1 MKHPIFA
8 GKTILFHGKN
18 AFLMATSPFCMAGS
32 NCFTS
37 GRVPSAYIVS
47 IDDTEK
53 KQMLWNRADSNIEPS
68 VYDQSAPAASTSSP
82 KAASVT
88 LVARDDRDLGDEAD
102 ASSGRPDASAAA
114 DDSATSTARKR
125 DQAEV
130 SRSAA
135 DEQAEQP
142 PSRLNPVLV
151 IARYA

>member
-1 MKHPIFA
+1 M
-8 GKTILFHGKN
+8 
-18 AFLMATSPFCMAGS
+18 
-32 NCFTS
+32 
-37 GRVPSAYIVS
+37 
-47 IDDTEK
+47 
-53 KQMLWNRADSNIEPS
+53 
-68 VYDQSAPAASTSSP
+68 YDQSAPAASTSSP

-142 PSRLNPVLV
+142 PSRVRRAFISANTEPYTGDDRICVRADHVGMNLSL
-151 IARYA
+151 

>member
-1 MKHPIFA
+1 
-8 GKTILFHGKN
+8 
-18 AFLMATSPFCMAGS
+18 
-32 NCFTS
+32 
-37 GRVPSAYIVS
+37 
-47 IDDTEK
+47 
-53 KQMLWNRADSNIEPS
+53 MLWNRADSNIEPS